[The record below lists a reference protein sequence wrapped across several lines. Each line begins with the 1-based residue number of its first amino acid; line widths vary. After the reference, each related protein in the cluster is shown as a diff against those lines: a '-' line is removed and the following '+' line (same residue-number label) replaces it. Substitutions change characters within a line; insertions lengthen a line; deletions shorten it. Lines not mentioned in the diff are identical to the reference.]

1 MRSMGHRICWTP
13 RLNEEL
19 PQSDSLVA
27 GCFSSR
33 TKATNHVI
41 LDLMPKNIFYLDLN
55 NVNILIKVDN
65 G

>member
-13 RLNEEL
+13 RLNEEF
-19 PQSDSLVA
+19 PQSGSLVA

>member
-19 PQSDSLVA
+19 PQSGSLVA
-27 GCFSSR
+27 GGFSSR